1 MSSTMV
7 VLFYETLATFE
18 FLDYRTTKLINLDL
32 FEEFKIREFT
42 NEETELLKRYFEI
55 KEG

>member
-42 NEETELLKRYFEI
+42 NEETDLQMKRLIY
-55 KEG
+55 K